1 VLVNFLNYM
10 GNQDIANKIK
20 YILENKKENLEK
32 KELARNLLKSRFN
45 KEENF
50 NLYIDIIEKAIKNG

>member
-1 VLVNFLNYM
+1 
-10 GNQDIANKIK
+10 
-20 YILENKKENLEK
+20 LENRKENLEK

-50 NLYIDIIEKAIKNG
+50 NLYIDIIEKAIKNR